1 MLNSLRSWVS
11 SALYNEG
18 RKAEAANYLRM
29 AAAYNPAYNEY
40 LEQCENDEDN
50 FVSDLTSSRRKDY

>member
-1 MLNSLRSWVS
+1 MLNINTWLS

-18 RKAEAANYLRM
+18 RKTEAAKYLRL

-40 LEQCENDEDN
+40 LEQCENDDDN
-50 FVSDLTSSRRKDY
+50 FVSDLVSSRRGDY